1 MSASSSSDD
10 DFAAELEAGMATE
23 VSPVPAPAVAAPARV
38 VVAPAPAPADSAVSS
53 LLKTALQRAELREF
67 TSENAGDGGA
77 RAMPGRREVKRRR
90 VPPPSRGDG
99 AAPSAARSSAP
110 ASTSGRASTCPP
122 HPGFMMDVC
131 VACGK
136 RRERGERGDGAQGAS
151 TAMRYIHE
159 GLEMSS
165 AELDRAKAEEKTRVL
180 NSGKLLVVLDLDH
193 TLLNSA
199 RFSELSQEQHDALGR
214 VIAARQCADAGGSP
228 AEIRAAAEQ
237 AIAPVDDVPPFS
249 REREETDGG
258 GEGDEE
264 KAREDAESLAIDRP
278 GCSPPLTEL
287 HCLRHLALFTKLRPA
302 VRTFLAEAS
311 RLAQLYVYT
320 MGDKHYAAEMARIL
334 DPGGAIF
341 NGRVISAGD
350 STDSRVKDLDI
361 VLGAESAVLIVDDTD
376 RVWPKNLRNLIR
388 VDRYHFFSQSA
399 EGFRQKGEAVMD
411 DARWAD
417 EGENGNRAQ
426 LLDVLEVIRIAHGL
440 FFSSKTETETKAEAG
455 VGGVSGNDGALESR
469 DVRELLANPP
479 PGGPLEGTRLAMS
492 RVVSRREPRP
502 ERHPL
507 WLLARGMGAEV
518 GTETVAGSTTH
529 VVSGKKERGA
539 RTDPTA
545 SLGATEKMKWARRND
560 AHAVDA
566 DWLLACAAKNERAEE
581 APHSMFKGEDP
592 PGANPT
598 PPEPTS
604 VGAEG
609 EERRSEGERG
619 EGPGSPGPSA

>member
-199 RFSELSQEQHDALGR
+199 RFSELSQE
-214 VIAARQCADAGGSP
+214 
-228 AEIRAAAEQ
+228 
-237 AIAPVDDVPPFS
+237 PVSYTHLTLPTN
-249 REREETDGG
+249 RE
-258 GEGDEE
+258 
-264 KAREDAESLAIDRP
+264 
-278 GCSPPLTEL
+278 
-287 HCLRHLALFTKLRPA
+287 
-302 VRTFLAEAS
+302 V
-311 RLAQLYVYT
+311 
-320 MGDKHYAAEMARIL
+320 
-334 DPGGAIF
+334 
-341 NGRVISAGD
+341 
-350 STDSRVKDLDI
+350 
-361 VLGAESAVLIVDDTD
+361 
-376 RVWPKNLRNLIR
+376 
-388 VDRYHFFSQSA
+388 
-399 EGFRQKGEAVMD
+399 
-411 DARWAD
+411 
-417 EGENGNRAQ
+417 
-426 LLDVLEVIRIAHGL
+426 
-440 FFSSKTETETKAEAG
+440 
-455 VGGVSGNDGALESR
+455 
-469 DVRELLANPP
+469 
-479 PGGPLEGTRLAMS
+479 
-492 RVVSRREPRP
+492 
-502 ERHPL
+502 
-507 WLLARGMGAEV
+507 
-518 GTETVAGSTTH
+518 
-529 VVSGKKERGA
+529 
-539 RTDPTA
+539 
-545 SLGATEKMKWARRND
+545 
-560 AHAVDA
+560 
-566 DWLLACAAKNERAEE
+566 
-581 APHSMFKGEDP
+581 
-592 PGANPT
+592 
-598 PPEPTS
+598 
-604 VGAEG
+604 
-609 EERRSEGERG
+609 
-619 EGPGSPGPSA
+619 